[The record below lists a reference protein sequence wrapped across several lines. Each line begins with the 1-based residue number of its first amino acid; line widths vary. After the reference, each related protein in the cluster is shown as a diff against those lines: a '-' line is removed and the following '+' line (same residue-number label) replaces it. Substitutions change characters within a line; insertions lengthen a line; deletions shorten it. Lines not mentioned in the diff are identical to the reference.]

1 MHPQRSVFFYTIGN
15 EFFYRIKKDRNQHS
29 SWNTL
34 AVRIHSSPTFSD
46 SAPHSSD
53 SPPDILRREH
63 IPSSRGPEAPFGS
76 KTPLRRPFL
85 FHTNGHPEPLPYGT
99 DKCRASIICIIQW
112 YSITVLCACQVQF
125 SQSCRLSSL
134 FSVRPPLTAG
144 TGRSAVRRHRAPLA
158 WHFFSGEP
166 VRKLCCF
173 QVFGAGSSSARPGG
187 GV

>member
-1 MHPQRSVFFYTIGN
+1 MAGPLCAPPSAASTVAEKQAASATMPAIAPSHLLLWFFIAFLLLSSFEAFRLRSSSRSQNVSIHKHMHPQRSVFFYTIGN
-15 EFFYRIKKDRNQHS
+15 EIFYRIKKDCNQHS

-112 YSITVLCACQVQF
+112 YSITVLCACQV
-125 SQSCRLSSL
+125 
-134 FSVRPPLTAG
+134 
-144 TGRSAVRRHRAPLA
+144 
-158 WHFFSGEP
+158 
-166 VRKLCCF
+166 
-173 QVFGAGSSSARPGG
+173 
-187 GV
+187 